1 LPKIKIFKIILKDNV
16 KKVQRPIV
24 QVVIFRLTWKLILA
38 NALVPVKM
46 VILAIRIACAKLAAK
61 NVKNVLKTRITAL
74 PALA

>member
-1 LPKIKIFKIILKDNV
+1 MPKIKIFKIILKDNV
-16 KKVQRPIV
+16 KKEQRPIV
-24 QVVIFRLTWKLILA
+24 QVVIFRFTWKLILA

-46 VILAIRIACAKLAAK
+46 VILAIRIACAKLVAK

>member
-16 KKVQRPIV
+16 KKEQRPIV
-24 QVVIFRLTWKLILA
+24 QVVIFRFTWKLILA

-46 VILAIRIACAKLAAK
+46 VILAIRIACAKLVAK